1 MLDSMIKCQ
10 TKCHLQTNDATI
22 FFFVL
27 DVLFLFLQYLLFLNN
42 KWWLIF
48 YHLWRRHSYIY
59 VCLKC
64 PNTCLGQREC
74 CVYTVFMF
82 STLWLSGGYP
92 GCWRSYCVL
101 SPCPDVIYILAC
113 ARCFLAA
120 LVYLPRTTASLCLHS
135 HIAAFGVFTE
145 CVYTQYSL
153 KCDGEKKYP
162 LSLGF
167 CEKILEFVFEVRI
180 FVCFTVVS
188 CGMPIAPVNGTVI
201 GQDFTLGSR
210 VTFSCNP
217 GFRLANAQPVSTLCQ
232 ESGRWS
238 PMETRPRCVREFMS
252 ATITVLIYIKDC

>member
-1 MLDSMIKCQ
+1 MMIDILPSM
-10 TKCHLQTNDATI
+10 T
-22 FFFVL
+22 
-27 DVLFLFLQYLLFLNN
+27 
-42 KWWLIF
+42 
-48 YHLWRRHSYIY
+48 YIY
-59 VCLKC
+59 VCLKY
-64 PNTCLGQREC
+64 PNTCWGQRER

-82 STLWLSGGYP
+82 STLWLSGGCP

-167 CEKILEFVFEVRI
+167 CEKILFLRSESLSPSQLF
-180 FVCFTVVS
+180 
-188 CGMPIAPVNGTVI
+188 PVGCPLH
-201 GQDFTLGSR
+201 QWMALS
-210 VTFSCNP
+210 
-217 GFRLANAQPVSTLCQ
+217 
-232 ESGRWS
+232 SGRTSLLALESHFLVILVSDW
-238 PMETRPRCVREFMS
+238 PMLSRCQRFVKSLEGGARWRPALAASVSSWAPQSLFLF
-252 ATITVLIYIKDC
+252 T